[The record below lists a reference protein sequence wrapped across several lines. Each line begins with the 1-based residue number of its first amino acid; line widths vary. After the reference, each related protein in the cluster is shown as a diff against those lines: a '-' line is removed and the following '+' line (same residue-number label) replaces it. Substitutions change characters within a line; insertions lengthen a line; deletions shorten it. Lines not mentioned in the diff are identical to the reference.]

1 MSQQLISANE
11 LNSTSKPTFAG
22 LYTTGSISIG
32 VSSTSGQFQIGNTS
46 PLLVDSNNNLL
57 LGTTTSPTINSAN
70 GSASINGTGLY
81 GFNYTNVNQSTGF
94 VVNNSTYYSSVVVN
108 PTQTFT
114 GASSLANVGFV
125 SVPTIIATATVG
137 STQSSAYGGFFAPSI
152 TSSTST
158 AYVSLNGI
166 TVQALR
172 TTPNDNSTNSS
183 SYANAITG
191 SAGHG
196 AYLPSTSSSNIAT
209 GITGQIINY
218 SGTIGTA
225 IGIRSSF
232 QFGNSSSSQTNTT
245 TSASLFASIGFTVG
259 AATGATSTV
268 TTGYG
273 INIPGPTVAATGTM
287 GTYYG
292 LYLGAATVTG
302 TLTTRYGIYQADTA
316 ATNVIQGTVGIGTS
330 SPSYTLDVQSSA
342 ALGFNLRSVGSGTAI
357 YQAFYQ
363 AGGLAAYLGVENSS
377 GAGILGTGA
386 AYATC
391 LTTLFSSPLAFGTN
405 GTEKMRLDTSG
416 NLGLG
421 VTPSAWSL
429 GKAVE
434 VGNTGNSIWGAA
446 AGNFIFLSNAYY
458 NSGYKYAATGTATYY
473 QQYSGQHQWAIAAS
487 GTAGNAISFT
497 QAMTLD
503 NSGNLMLGTT
513 TQQGRLH
520 VSQNGVAA
528 RFTRTNNTDQ
538 YIEINGGDGAG
549 VSTINANYTMALSTG
564 GTERA
569 RIDTSGNFGIGTTSP
584 SSALYVKRT
593 SGNSGIYTDYN
604 GTNVGRLE
612 AASNGNLYMGLTT
625 GSGSIGL
632 GVTSNA
638 NAVLLDSS
646 GNFLIGT
653 TSALSNPTTGITFLP
668 ASGAS
673 NAGIGHVSGT
683 ASGSGYWYFAYNG
696 SNIGSITQ
704 SGTTAVLY
712 NTTSDQRL
720 KENIVDAESASSLID
735 AIQVRQ
741 FDWKSDGSH
750 QRYGFI
756 AQELVTVAPEAV
768 HQPEDPEEM
777 MAVDYSKLVPMLVKA
792 IQELKSELDIVKT
805 ELAALKS

>member
-377 GAGILGTGA
+377 GAGILGTGV
-386 AYATC
+386 AY
-391 LTTLFSSPLAFGTN
+391 
-405 GTEKMRLDTSG
+405 
-416 NLGLG
+416 
-421 VTPSAWSL
+421 AWSL

-569 RIDTSGNFGIGTTSP
+569 RIDTSGNFLLGTTSSTTTP
-584 SSALYVKRT
+584 ASGVQLNNGSSIGTVAVGHA
-593 SGNSGIYTDYN
+593 SGTATGNYFATFSYNSGI
-604 GTNVGRLE
+604 
-612 AASNGNLYMGLTT
+612 
-625 GSGSIGL
+625 
-632 GVTSNA
+632 
-638 NAVLLDSS
+638 
-646 GNFLIGT
+646 
-653 TSALSNPTTGITFLP
+653 
-668 ASGAS
+668 
-673 NAGIGHVSGT
+673 
-683 ASGSGYWYFAYNG
+683 
-696 SNIGSITQ
+696 IGSITQ
-704 SGTTAVLY
+704 NGISAVLY
-712 NTTSDQRL
+712 NTSSDQRL
-720 KENIVDAESASSLID
+720 KNDLGVVKSTNVIADTVIHD
-735 AIQVRQ
+735 
-741 FDWKSDGSH
+741 FTWKSDGS
-750 QRYGFI
+750 QSRGVF
-756 AQELVTVAPEAV
+756 AQEAAKVLPNAVKVGDDGEEVT
-768 HQPEDPEEM
+768 DTW
-777 MAVDYSKLVPMLVKA
+777 AVDYSKYVPDLIVYC
-792 IQELKSELDIVKT
+792 QELSKKVSEQAEMIA
-805 ELAALKS
+805 ELQAKLA

>member
-569 RIDTSGNFGIGTTSP
+569 RIDTSGNFLLGTTSSTTTP
-584 SSALYVKRT
+584 ASGVQLNNGSSIGTVAVGHA
-593 SGNSGIYTDYN
+593 SGTATGNYFATFSYNSGI
-604 GTNVGRLE
+604 
-612 AASNGNLYMGLTT
+612 
-625 GSGSIGL
+625 
-632 GVTSNA
+632 
-638 NAVLLDSS
+638 
-646 GNFLIGT
+646 
-653 TSALSNPTTGITFLP
+653 
-668 ASGAS
+668 
-673 NAGIGHVSGT
+673 
-683 ASGSGYWYFAYNG
+683 
-696 SNIGSITQ
+696 IGSITQ
-704 SGTTAVLY
+704 NGISAVLY
-712 NTTSDQRL
+712 NTSSDQRL
-720 KENIVDAESASSLID
+720 KNDLGVVKSTNVIADTVIHD
-735 AIQVRQ
+735 
-741 FDWKSDGSH
+741 FTWKSDGS
-750 QRYGFI
+750 QSRGVF
-756 AQELVTVAPEAV
+756 AQEAAKVLPNAVKVGDDGEEVT
-768 HQPEDPEEM
+768 DTW
-777 MAVDYSKLVPMLVKA
+777 AVDYSKYVPDLIVYC
-792 IQELKSELDIVKT
+792 QELSKKVSEQAEMIA
-805 ELAALKS
+805 ELQAKLA

>member
-11 LNSTSKPTFAG
+11 LNSTSKPTFTG
-22 LYTTGSISIG
+22 LYTTGSVG
-32 VSSTSGQFQIGNTS
+32 VNTS
-46 PLLVDSNNNLL
+46 SPAVALDVV
-57 LGTTTSPTINSAN
+57 GTTRTTIAN
-70 GSASINGTGLY
+70 GS
-81 GFNYTNVNQSTGF
+81 
-94 VVNNSTYYSSVVVN
+94 
-108 PTQTFT
+108 TF
-114 GASSLANVGFV
+114 
-125 SVPTIIATATVG
+125 IARSG
-137 STQSSAYGGFFAPSI
+137 NSSAYTTYTLGRTSDEIYISI
-152 TSSTST
+152 
-158 AYVSLNGI
+158 AGV
-166 TVQALR
+166 
-172 TTPNDNSTNSS
+172 
-183 SYANAITG
+183 ANNFITG
-191 SAGHG
+191 SVAGDFTLNNNTGNLLFGHG
-196 AYLPSTSSSNIAT
+196 SSPALYINGSNYVGISQISPGSLLHIGNVQQQKYVITSSSNHIEFFKDAT
-209 GITGQIINY
+209 PSYAAAIGLDTPAAGSLNSALLFSTYNGSSWSESMRIDSSGRLGLNVIPSNWYQFYSAFQIGSGSVNSYSTSNNYQVELTSNAYGSGAGSYSYINTSTAGAGRY
-218 SGTIGTA
+218 QVANGFHIWYTAGAGTA
-225 IGIRSSF
+225 GSTASF
-232 QFGNSSSSQTNTT
+232 NESMRINT
-245 TSASLFASIGFTVG
+245 S
-259 AATGATSTV
+259 
-268 TTGYG
+268 GY
-273 INIPGPTVAATGTM
+273 
-287 GTYYG
+287 
-292 LYLGAATVTG
+292 L
-302 TLTTRYGIYQADTA
+302 
-316 ATNVIQGTVGIGTS
+316 GIGTS
-330 SPSYTLDVQSSA
+330 SPSATLTVSGSIVSNQTASFASALDLSVVSATYYVSRFYNGSTAIGNIATNAGGTGIQLSSA
-342 ALGFNLRSVGSGTAI
+342 NTLNLV
-357 YQAFYQ
+357 
-363 AGGLAAYLGVENSS
+363 SS
-377 GAGILGTGA
+377 GGNL
-386 AYATC
+386 
-391 LTTLFSSPLAFGTN
+391 L
-405 GTEKMRLDTSG
+405 LDTSG

-421 VTPSAWSL
+421 VTPSGWAASGPSGQVIQAPSYAL
-429 GKAVE
+429 SNDA
-434 VGNTGNSIWGAA
+434 NTHYQTN
-446 AGNFIFLSNAYY
+446 NAYY
-458 NSGYKYAATGTATYY
+458 KTATGWVYIASKYATQY
-473 QQYSGQHQWAIAAS
+473 QQNSASGAHSWYTAAS
-487 GTAGNAISFT
+487 GTAGNTISFT
-497 QAMTLD
+497 QSMTLD
-503 NSGNLMLGTT
+503 NNGNLMLGTT
-513 TQQGRLH
+513 TQQARLH
-520 VSQNGVAA
+520 VSQNGAAA

-777 MAVDYSKLVPMLVKA
+777 MAVDYSKLVPMLIKA